1 MSSSGSYPVSATA
14 YAKIV
19 LHAAKFP
26 SESVGGFLLGTVYG
40 GITDVVPVFHETPVG
55 PILSTAAQ
63 VVDSMWAGKADE
75 QIIGFYL
82 GSRMATVGDVA
93 CQDPFYLE
101 AVMKEIRRNTD
112 QNALLLR
119 VENDRLAGENRDLLC
134 VTVMKGGKRMEC
146 KPIDNGLS
154 NKDMNSKVTITV
166 AVSITITSPPSS
178 LSP

>member
-1 MSSSGSYPVSATA
+1 MSATA